1 MFACGVVAEMW
12 APIISFLSDWLQV
25 EGAST
30 LDHRALAKQED
41 IEEKASS
48 SAPEWDV
55 PYSVA
60 LLTVVGSLVHS
71 SACLSIT
78 WSIINENQKQP

>member
-1 MFACGVVAEMW
+1 MFACGVAAEMR
-12 APIISFLSDWLQV
+12 APNISFLSDWLQV

-30 LDHRALAKQED
+30 LAHRALAEQED
-41 IEEKASS
+41 REEKASS
-48 SAPEWDV
+48 LAPEWDV

-60 LLTVVGSLVHS
+60 LLTVVGSPVCS

-78 WSIINENQKQP
+78 RSINENQKQP